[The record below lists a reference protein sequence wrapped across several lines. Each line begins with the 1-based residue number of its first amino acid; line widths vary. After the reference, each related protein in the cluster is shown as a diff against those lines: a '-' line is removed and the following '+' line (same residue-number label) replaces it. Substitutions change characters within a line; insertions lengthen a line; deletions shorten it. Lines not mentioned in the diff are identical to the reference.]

1 MSTTLNTSAAADAVV
16 EPDGEVRTPASV
28 LGNTDVVVVGAGP
41 AGLAAA
47 IQLRAAGRSVTMIQ
61 KGLGGWQLGQGTV
74 DILGYAPERVLE
86 PMQAFGPYAQANPRH
101 PYNVISTDAVRRGVQ
116 WLADTVGSD
125 LLVGDA
131 EHNLLLPTAVGA
143 VRPTALVQPS
153 MANGACVDGA
163 RFVIVGPRQFKDFYP
178 RLVAENLSRAQLPD
192 GGRLQARGVS
202 IDFEGRPGEADSSGL
217 SYARSL
223 DDPARRRDLVSL
235 LKDVVRDGES
245 VGLPALLGFNDVFAW
260 RDIQDQLG
268 HPVFEI
274 PLPPPGVPGMR
285 LNTRLIDIAKAMG
298 VRVVLGAMVTRAETD
313 GGRLTAMVVHAAG
326 GDRAY
331 RGQHF
336 VFAPGGFESG
346 SLTMDSR
353 GDVHERVLG
362 LPLAGLDEQDLSD
375 GWPVHGNYWGDPQP
389 LFQVGVRVDEQ
400 MRVLD
405 ADRRPVYTNLHAAG
419 GILAGATRWRDKTGE
434 GIALGS
440 AQAAVDAI
448 LAASGTQNPTASADA
463 ITTTATRE
471 GSNR

>member
-1 MSTTLNTSAAADAVV
+1 MSTTLNSTAPTGVDAVV
-16 EPDGEVRTPASV
+16 EPDGEVRTPTSV
-28 LGNTDVVVVGAGP
+28 IGSSDVVVVGAGP

-47 IQLRAAGRSVTMIQ
+47 IQLRAAGRSVTLIQ

-74 DILGYAPERVLE
+74 DVLGYAPERVLA
-86 PMQAFGPYAQANPRH
+86 PMQAYDSYAQANPRH
-101 PYNVISTDAVRRGVQ
+101 PYNVIPADAVRRGVQ
-116 WLADTVGSD
+116 WLADTVGAD
-125 LLVGDA
+125 LLVGDV
-131 EHNLLLPTAVGA
+131 EHNVLLPTAVGA
-143 VRPTALVQPS
+143 VRPTSLVQPS

-178 RLVAENLSRAQLPD
+178 RLVAENLSRAQLSD
-192 GGRLQARGVS
+192 GGRLQARGVT

-223 DDPARRRDLVSL
+223 DDPARRRELVAL
-235 LKDVVRDGES
+235 LKQVVAEGET
-245 VGLPALLGFNDVFAW
+245 VGLPALLGFNDTNAW

-298 VRVVLGAMVTRAETD
+298 VRVVLGSLVARAETEGD
-313 GGRLTAMVVHAAG
+313 RITALVVHAAG
-326 GDRAY
+326 GDRAF
-331 RGQHF
+331 RGRHF

-346 SLTMDSR
+346 SLTMDSH
-353 GDVHERVLG
+353 GDVHERVFD
-362 LPLAGLDEQDLSD
+362 LPLAGLDEQDLTD

-405 ADRRPVYTNLHAAG
+405 AVHRPVHSNLYAAG

-448 LAASGTQNPTASADA
+448 LADTATTSAARAAS
-463 ITTTATRE
+463 TTTATRE
-471 GSNR
+471 GSN